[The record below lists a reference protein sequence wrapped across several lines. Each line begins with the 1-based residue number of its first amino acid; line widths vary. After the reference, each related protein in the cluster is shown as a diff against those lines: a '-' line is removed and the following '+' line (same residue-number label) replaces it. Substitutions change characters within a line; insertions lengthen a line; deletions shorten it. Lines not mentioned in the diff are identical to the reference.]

1 MLKLSTAVLILS
13 FSGVVLAQQAAPIRI
28 GIIGPF
34 SGKSST
40 DMGES
45 IRGGARVFAEEINRL
60 GGVLGR
66 NIELVERDDQASPD
80 VGMKMARELIDKEKV
95 VAVVGFANIGV
106 ATKAVPLFQQARV
119 PVIVS
124 AAAGGEITK
133 NSAVADG
140 SQNFIFRLA
149 GRDMLQTQ
157 AMVKDVV
164 ERRKITSIA
173 VLHDTSPYGES
184 GKANLL
190 AVLDERDLKPVFIDS
205 FKVGDQ
211 DMSTQLARAKESG
224 AKAVLVYGL
233 ASEDAAIARGM
244 AKMKWSVPLVGTW
257 TMSQQTFI
265 EQAGPAG
272 EGSRAAVTFIED
284 ERRGP
289 RYEFGVAYRR
299 VNKVAVIPSAV
310 AAAQTYDALRLIY
323 LAIYQANGA
332 TGEKIQHALE
342 SLETQSRSTVVAR
355 YSRPFAYDDHEAISD
370 YQVVMAEL
378 RNQKLAYAYPGDEAS
393 SQMTRA
399 RR

>member
-1 MLKLSTAVLILS
+1 MFKLSAAVMALS

-28 GIIGPF
+28 GVIGSF

-40 DMGES
+40 EMGES

-60 GGVLGR
+60 GGVLGL
-66 NIELVERDDQASPD
+66 NIELVERDDQASPE
-80 VGMKMARELIDKEKV
+80 VGVKIARELIDRERV

-106 ATKAVPLFQQARV
+106 ATQVVPLFQKARV

-124 AAAGGEITK
+124 AAESGEITR
-133 NSAVADG
+133 NSAVAEG

-149 GRDMLQTQ
+149 GRDVLQTQ

-164 ERRKITSIA
+164 ERRKITAIA
-173 VLHDTSPYGES
+173 VLHEASPYGES
-184 GKANLL
+184 GKASLL
-190 AVLDERDLKPVFIDS
+190 TVLGERDLKPVLIDS
-205 FKVGDQ
+205 FKLGDQ
-211 DMSTQLARAKESG
+211 DMNAQLARAKEAG
-224 AKAVLVYGL
+224 AKAVLVYGQ
-233 ASEDAAIARGM
+233 ASEAAAIARGTT
-244 AKMKWSVPLVGTW
+244 KMKWAVPLVGTW
-257 TMSQQTFI
+257 TMSQQAFI

-272 EGSRAAVTFIED
+272 EGARAAVTFIED

-289 RYEFGVAYRR
+289 RYEFGAAYRR
-299 VNKVAVIPSAV
+299 INKVTTIPSAV

-323 LAIYQANGA
+323 LAIYQANA
-332 TGEKIQHALE
+332 ASSERIQNALE

-355 YSRPFAYDDHEAISD
+355 FNRPFVRDDHEAISD
-370 YQVVMAEL
+370 FQVVMAEV

-393 SQMTRA
+393 SQMTRP